1 MKKKCKIL
9 LIIIS
14 LALTLSLMSNTYSRY
29 VANTTGNLDMAFA
42 NWQILINEQD
52 ILEENTSTI
61 QLEPVILENKH
72 IASNTVAPST
82 QGYFD
87 INIDPSNDD
96 VSFNY
101 ELSIEVLNENIPD
114 LMITKYAILD
124 ETYEEGDEVITNTLE
139 NNTLTGSLE
148 FQQDIDNY
156 QFTPFTIR
164 IYFEWYEGQD
174 EKMNDQQDA
183 EIGHQAAAENT
194 TLQIAAS
201 IKFEQQLE
209 QTENI

>member
-1 MKKKCKIL
+1 
-9 LIIIS
+9 
-14 LALTLSLMSNTYSRY
+14 
-29 VANTTGNLDMAFA
+29 
-42 NWQILINEQD
+42 
-52 ILEENTSTI
+52 
-61 QLEPVILENKH
+61 
-72 IASNTVAPST
+72 
-82 QGYFD
+82 
-87 INIDPSNDD
+87 
-96 VSFNY
+96 
-101 ELSIEVLNENIPD
+101 
-114 LMITKYAILD
+114 MITKYAILD

-201 IKFEQQLE
+201 IKFEQQIKNI
-209 QTENI
+209 ENL

>member
-1 MKKKCKIL
+1 
-9 LIIIS
+9 
-14 LALTLSLMSNTYSRY
+14 MSNTYSRY

-42 NWQILINEQD
+42 SWQILINEQD
-52 ILEENTSTI
+52 ILEENISTI
-61 QLEPVILENKH
+61 ELEPVILENKN
-72 IASNTVAPST
+72 IATNTVAPST

-87 INIDPSNDD
+87 INIDPSNVD
-96 VSFNY
+96 VSFKY
-101 ELSIEVLNENIPD
+101 ELNIKVLNENIPD

-124 ETYEEGDEVITNTLE
+124 ESYEDGDEVITNTLE
-139 NNTLTGSLE
+139 NNTLNGSLE

-194 TLQIAAS
+194 ALQIAAS